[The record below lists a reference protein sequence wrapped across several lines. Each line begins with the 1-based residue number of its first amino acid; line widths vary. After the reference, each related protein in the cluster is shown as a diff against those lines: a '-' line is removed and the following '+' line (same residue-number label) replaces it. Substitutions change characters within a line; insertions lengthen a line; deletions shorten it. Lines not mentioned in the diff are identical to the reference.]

1 MTSQQ
6 RSRLRKKN
14 VWICRFCG
22 ALRGVEKHQPD
33 CEVVQH

>member
-1 MTSQQ
+1 MTINSK
-6 RSRLRKKN
+6 SRLRRN

-22 ALRGVEKHQPD
+22 VARGVEKHQPD